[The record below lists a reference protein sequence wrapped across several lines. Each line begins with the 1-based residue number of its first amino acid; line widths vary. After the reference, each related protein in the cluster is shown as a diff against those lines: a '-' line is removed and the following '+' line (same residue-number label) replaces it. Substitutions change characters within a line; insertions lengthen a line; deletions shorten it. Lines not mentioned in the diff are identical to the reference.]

1 MEKYFNQTFEC
12 FYDQETQEIFEN
24 IEFDKCVFDNCRI
37 SQTNNPFYRSTVRNV
52 KLTNCKTIHS
62 DTGIAIIEDVMVENL
77 TVVQILQIYG
87 SVYKHVT
94 LKGKIGDIMLC
105 DFPPL
110 NVFDEEEQEAVRC
123 ENREYYAGID
133 WALDISQ
140 AEFTDCDIRGVPS
153 DLIRRDPETQMILRR
168 EKAER
173 IDWSKLP
180 LKRGRLFQII
190 ADNMFDFGY
199 DDTLLIA
206 AKRARDFTELMH
218 DLKVLKEEG
227 WVE

>member
-1 MEKYFNQTFEC
+1 METYRNQTFEC

-37 SQTNNPFYRSTVRNV
+37 SQTNNPFYRSTVRHV

-62 DTGIAIIEDVMVENL
+62 DTGIAIIEDVTVENL
-77 TVVQILQIYG
+77 TVAQILQIYG

-94 LKGKIGDIMLC
+94 LKGKIGNIMLC
-105 DFPPL
+105 DFLPS
-110 NVFDEEEQEAVRC
+110 NICDEEEQEAVRC
-123 ENREYYAGID
+123 ENREYYDDVD

-140 AEFTDCDIRGVPS
+140 AEFIDCDIRGVPS

-168 EKAER
+168 EKAEL
-173 IDWSKLP
+173 INWGKLP
-180 LKRGRLFQII
+180 LKSRLYQVT
-190 ADNMFDFGY
+190 ADNLLYYGY

-206 AKRARDFTELMH
+206 PKRARDFAELMH
-218 DLKVLKEEG
+218 DLKILKEEG